1 MGMTTGS
8 AGELRLLADPTRARI
23 MSLIRD
29 SPQARQLVGALAVQL
44 GLRQPT
50 VSHHV
55 KALLDAGLLD
65 RDPQGRTV
73 WYSIAPDRADR
84 VAELLPLPSEISM
97 SRVLLDRI
105 SADLATRFSGIFAP
119 ETVGRYVT
127 ESYELL
133 AEQTRITRYL
143 PSLTAR
149 FTADRLAA
157 LAVGQR
163 LTLDRVP
170 EVLFVCVRNAGRS
183 QLAAG
188 ILRQLAGERVTVRTA
203 GSAPA
208 GAVQSIIIAA
218 LDEIGVP
225 IGGEYPKPLT
235 DEVVR
240 AADVVVTMGC
250 GDACP
255 VFPGRRYLDW
265 EIEDPVG
272 LPLARVRDIRNDIE
286 GRVRQL
292 LTTLVITQP

>member
-1 MGMTTGS
+1 MGLTTGS

-23 MSLIRD
+23 MSLIKD

-73 WYSIAPDRADR
+73 WYSIAPDQADR